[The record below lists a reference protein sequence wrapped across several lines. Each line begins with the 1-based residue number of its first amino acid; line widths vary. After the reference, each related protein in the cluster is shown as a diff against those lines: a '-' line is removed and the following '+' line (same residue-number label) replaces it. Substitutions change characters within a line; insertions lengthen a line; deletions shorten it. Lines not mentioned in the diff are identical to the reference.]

1 MFRDKKFFEQ
11 KAADQVFGTGSN
23 LFYLKQNFLNPSF
36 YKKTEKPFRE
46 KKIKKK
52 FRPSVDRNRVHPLF
66 FQTSMRRIIQA
77 GNQVPCPIKLNGFVL
92 NSKVEI

>member
-36 YKKTEKPFRE
+36 YKKNWKAVSW
-46 KKIKKK
+46 KKDQKE
-52 FRPSVDRNRVHPLF
+52 
-66 FQTSMRRIIQA
+66 
-77 GNQVPCPIKLNGFVL
+77 VPTIGW
-92 NSKVEI
+92 